1 MDYNKAFAELA
12 SNKRMLEELKA
23 LITEQEEAI
32 KNQMVADGR
41 TEYIGTEHKATYK
54 EVVRSTF
61 DSKSFKADGYDE
73 LYKAYSKPSSTMR
86 FTFS

>member
-1 MDYNKAFAELA
+1 MDYNKAFADLA

-23 LITEQEEAI
+23 LIDEQEEAI
-32 KNQMVADGR
+32 KNQMVADGK

-54 EVVRSTF
+54 EVVSNRF
-61 DSKSFKADGYDE
+61 DSKSFKADGYAD
-73 LYKAYSKPSSTMR
+73 LYKAYTKPSSTMR